1 MTETSPIDDIQS
13 VLDSVIGAGKA
24 AVSHTSA
31 PELLEV
37 HSAVRQ
43 LVESFGAA
51 DYYQDQVDQGG
62 HCAELWNAL
71 GDNGYLGVHLPVE
84 YGGGGLGLA
93 ELATVVEE
101 TAFSGC
107 PLLALLFSAGVTGTV
122 LHRSG
127 SPAQKQRWLPGIASG
142 STRLSF
148 AITEPDAG
156 SNAHR
161 IATTAV
167 RAGDRYVLNGQK
179 VFITGMES
187 ADWVMVVAATDGA
200 DSGRLSVFLVDTSS
214 PGLHWTPIR
223 TVMNQPDRSHQVFFD
238 DVEVPADHRVGA
250 DGAGLKV
257 AFTGLNTE
265 RILTSSICTGV
276 GRYAL
281 RHAVDYA
288 KQRRVWDQPIGAH
301 QAVAHPLAAAHMRI
315 EAARAITERACTG
328 YDAGQEVGELANMAK
343 YLGAAAGLE
352 ALDAAV
358 NTLGGNGV
366 TYEYRLA
373 PYYWL
378 VRMLNMGPVS
388 KEMILNFV
396 AERSLGLPR
405 SY

>member
-1 MTETSPIDDIQS
+1 MTI
-13 VLDSVIGAGKA
+13 
-24 AVSHTSA
+24 HTSA
-31 PELLEV
+31 PDLAEIR
-37 HSAVRQ
+37 SAVRQ
-43 LVESFGAA
+43 LVDSFGGA
-51 DYYQDQVDQGG
+51 DYYQNEVDGGG

-71 GDNGYLGVHLPVE
+71 GSDGYLGVHLPEE
-84 YGGGGLGLA
+84 YDGGGQGLF
-93 ELATVVEE
+93 ELSAVVEE
-101 TAFSGC
+101 TAFAGC
-107 PLLALLFSAGVTGTV
+107 PLLALLFSPGVTGTI
-122 LHRSG
+122 LDRSA
-127 SPAQKQRWLPGIASG
+127 SPAQRERWLPGIAAG
-142 STRLSF
+142 RTRLSF

-156 SNAHR
+156 SNSHR

-167 RAGDRYVLNGQK
+167 RIGDRYVLNGQK

-187 ADWVMVVAATDGA
+187 ANWVMVVAATA
-200 DSGRLSVFLVDTSS
+200 DSGAGRLSVFLVETSS
-214 PGLHWTPIR
+214 PGLTWTPIR
-223 TVMNQPDRSHQVFFD
+223 TVMNQPDRSHLVLFD
-238 DVEVPADHRVGA
+238 DVEVPADQLIGVEGS
-250 DGAGLKV
+250 GLKV

-281 RHAVDYA
+281 YHAVDYA
-288 KQRRVWDQPIGAH
+288 KQRQVWDRPIGAH
-301 QAVAHPLAAAHMRI
+301 QAVAHPLAAAHIDI
-315 EAARAITERACTG
+315 EAARAVTERACAG
-328 YDAGQEVGELANMAK
+328 YDAGGDVGELANMAK
-343 YLGAAAGLE
+343 YLGAAAGLR

-358 NTLGGNGV
+358 NALGGNGV

>member
-1 MTETSPIDDIQS
+1 MSRSELVAIRS
-13 VLDSVIGAGKA
+13 V
-24 AVSHTSA
+24 
-31 PELLEV
+31 V
-37 HSAVRQ
+37 HQ
-43 LVESFGAA
+43 LVETFGAA
-51 DYYQDQVDQGG
+51 DYYQQQVDQGG

-71 GDNGYLGVHLPVE
+71 GTNGYLGVHLPAE

-93 ELATVVEE
+93 ELSAVVEE
-101 TAFSGC
+101 TAFAGC
-107 PLLALLFSAGVTGTV
+107 PLLALLFSAGVTGTI
-122 LHRSG
+122 LDRSA
-127 SPAQKQRWLPGIASG
+127 SAAQRERWLPGIAAG
-142 STRLSF
+142 RTRLSF

-167 RAGDRYVLNGQK
+167 RAGDRYILNGQK

-187 ADWVMVVAATDGA
+187 ADWVMVVAATAGA
-200 DSGRLSVFLVDTSS
+200 GSGRLSVFMIEGSS
-214 PGLHWTPIR
+214 PGLTWTPIR

-238 DVEVPADHRVGA
+238 DVEVPADQLVGVE
-250 DGAGLKV
+250 GAGLKI

-281 RHAVDYA
+281 RRAVDYA
-288 KQRRVWDQPIGAH
+288 KQRKVWDQPIGAH
-301 QAVAHPLAAAHMRI
+301 QAVAHPLAAAHMHV
-315 EAARAITERACTG
+315 EAARTITDRACAG
-328 YDAGQEVGELANMAK
+328 YDAGREVGELANMAK
-343 YLGAAAGLE
+343 YLGAAAGLA

>member
-1 MTETSPIDDIQS
+1 MLQS
-13 VLDSVIGAGKA
+13 ELI
-24 AVSHTSA
+24 AVR
-31 PELLEV
+31 
-37 HSAVRQ
+37 SAVRQ

-51 DYYQDQVDQGG
+51 EYYQDQVDQGD
-62 HCAELWNAL
+62 HCDQLWNAM

-84 YGGGGLGLA
+84 YGGGGLGLT
-93 ELATVVEE
+93 ELAAVVEE
-101 TAFSGC
+101 TAFAGC

-122 LHRSG
+122 LERSG
-127 SPAQKQRWLPGIASG
+127 SQEQRERWLPGLATG
-142 STRLSF
+142 RTRLSF
-148 AITEPDAG
+148 AITEPEAG

-167 RAGDRYVLNGQK
+167 RIGDRYVLNGQK

-187 ADWVMVVAATDGA
+187 ADWVMVVAALA
-200 DSGRLSVFLVDTSS
+200 DSGLSVFLVDTSA
-214 PGLHWTPIR
+214 PGLTWTPIR

-238 DVEVPADHRVGA
+238 DVEVPADHLVGSE
-250 DGAGLKV
+250 GGGLKV

-276 GRYAL
+276 GRYAVQ
-281 RHAVDYA
+281 HAVDYA
-288 KQRRVWDQPIGAH
+288 KQRKVWDQPIGAH

-315 EAARAITERACTG
+315 EAARAITDRACAG
-328 YDAGQEVGELANMAK
+328 YDAGGEVGELANMAK

-366 TYEYRLA
+366 TYDYRLA